1 MVAPSEVR
9 VIFKGQRWASAFAIL
24 PRRIAAAA
32 AAFHPPVVVV
42 VVGILSLWLC
52 WKEVVVREEGCQAGI
67 ASG

>member
-32 AAFHPPVVVV
+32 AAAFHPPVVVV
-42 VVGILSLWLC
+42 GIFSLWLC